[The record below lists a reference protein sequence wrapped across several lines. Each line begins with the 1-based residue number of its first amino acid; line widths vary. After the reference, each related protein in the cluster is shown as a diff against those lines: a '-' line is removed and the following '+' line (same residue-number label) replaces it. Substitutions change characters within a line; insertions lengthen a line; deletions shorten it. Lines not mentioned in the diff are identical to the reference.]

1 LRQKNPS
8 AYDQPMR
15 FLAVITMLV
24 LLIAQPVAAQS
35 FKPDYDA
42 GWDAYS
48 KGDYATALKHF
59 RPLAKVPPREA
70 RVPRGERLAGER
82 R

>member
-1 LRQKNPS
+1 
-8 AYDQPMR
+8 MR
-15 FLAVITMLV
+15 FLAVIPLLV
-24 LLIAQPVAAQS
+24 LALTVSQPVATQS
-35 FKPDYDA
+35 FKADYDA

-70 RVPRGERLAGER
+70 RVARGEREARLAGESR
-82 R
+82 